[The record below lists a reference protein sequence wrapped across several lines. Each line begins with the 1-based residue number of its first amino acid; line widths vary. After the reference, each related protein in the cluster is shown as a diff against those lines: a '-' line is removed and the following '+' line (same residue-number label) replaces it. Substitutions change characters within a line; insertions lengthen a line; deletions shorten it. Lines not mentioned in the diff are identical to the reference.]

1 MHIAQKNEAAPQR
14 SPGRSFVGAW
24 LLLAAWMLVVWL
36 ALFNAPRHSGPAATG
51 PTNNVASLNSQ
62 PVSAVGRKPRIVLRG
77 VSTEPAPTAEQ
88 IVAGKVRQFGRNRRE
103 LVRAVARRSEKVVPT
118 EVEKFFDAIE
128 AGQWEEIKAQWDVLA
143 THSGQYDYSTNH
155 WEQLN
160 PFWPAV
166 LDAYGVA
173 EQAHLWPAQQLLDYG
188 NAILGSLKP
197 GMVYVGGT
205 DNGRWIPEL
214 LNETAEGEQHM
225 IVTQNAL
232 ADSRYLDF
240 VNTLYSDHMATL
252 TSEDSQGAFQA
263 YVAEAQKRFEHDQQF
278 PDEPKQVRPGEDLK
292 MVDGKLQVSG
302 QVAVMSINELLLQT
316 LMQKNPELSFA
327 IQESFPL
334 KGTYPNAVPLGPLMQ
349 LNATDPITADQAGQ
363 SVQYWQTAAQQA
375 LADPATANSEPALRS
390 YSHDANS
397 AANLLA
403 AHNFTS
409 EAEQA
414 YGVAAQLYPGNPEPV
429 NGLADLL
436 VKNGQ
441 QDQARQL
448 LQDFGRRYPDQQKFL
463 ERSPTW
469 ILLIGNH

>member
-1 MHIAQKNEAAPQR
+1 
-14 SPGRSFVGAW
+14 
-24 LLLAAWMLVVWL
+24 
-36 ALFNAPRHSGPAATG
+36 
-51 PTNNVASLNSQ
+51 
-62 PVSAVGRKPRIVLRG
+62 
-77 VSTEPAPTAEQ
+77 
-88 IVAGKVRQFGRNRRE
+88 
-103 LVRAVARRSEKVVPT
+103 VVPS
-118 EVEKFFDAIE
+118 EVEKFFDAVE
-128 AGQWEEIKAQWDVLA
+128 AGQWEEIKGQWDVLA
-143 THSGQYDYSTNH
+143 RHSGQYDNSTNH
-155 WEQLN
+155 WEQLD

-188 NAILGSLKP
+188 NSILGALKP

-205 DNGRWIPEL
+205 DNGRWVPEL
-214 LNETAEGEQHM
+214 LNETADGEQHM

-252 TSEDSQGAFQA
+252 TSEDSQAAFQA

-302 QVAVMSINELLLQT
+302 QVAVMSINDLLLQT

-349 LNATDPITADQAGQ
+349 LNTTDPFTADQAGQ

-390 YSHDANS
+390 YSHDAN
-397 AANLLA
+397 AAAHLLA
-403 AHNFTS
+403 AHNFTA

-414 YGVAAQLYPGNPEPV
+414 YGVSAQLYPGNPEPV

-436 VKNGQ
+436 VQNGQ

-448 LQDFGRRYPDQQKFL
+448 MQDFARRYPDQQKFL
-463 ERSPTW
+463 ARSPTW